1 MNEGFTALTQLGQT
15 FVIPCCLER
24 DCLVKEVIIDISN
37 LFNFGV
43 SVATWGRAHGEG
55 RGGKGRVGG
64 KWERKGKGRGR
75 RRGGGRGRRSV
86 SAFAKIF
93 LTLTKKLN

>member
-1 MNEGFTALTQLGQT
+1 MNEGFTALAQLGQT
-15 FVIPCCLER
+15 FVVPCWLER

-55 RGGKGRVGG
+55 RGGKGRWRGKMERKVEREREVGG
-64 KWERKGKGRGR
+64 
-75 RRGGGRGRRSV
+75 GGQAGVFGQSQD
-86 SAFAKIF
+86 F
-93 LTLTKKLN
+93 